1 MKTSFY
7 AALRLL
13 ERRAIRRAP
22 LLTRRQVQNA
32 ILAAVD
38 AAIMDAHLSGR
49 VYAKGGEKANPGDEH
64 RNMLEHAKAA
74 GSREYDRQMR
84 EWDR

>member
-1 MKTSFY
+1 MTSIY

-22 LLTRRQVQNA
+22 LRARRQVQNA

-38 AAIMDAHLSGR
+38 AAISDAHLSGR
-49 VYAKGGEKANPGDEH
+49 VYAKGGETATPADEY
-64 RNMLEHAKAA
+64 RSMMDRAKQAA
-74 GSREYDRQMR
+74 SREYERQMR
-84 EWDR
+84 DWNR